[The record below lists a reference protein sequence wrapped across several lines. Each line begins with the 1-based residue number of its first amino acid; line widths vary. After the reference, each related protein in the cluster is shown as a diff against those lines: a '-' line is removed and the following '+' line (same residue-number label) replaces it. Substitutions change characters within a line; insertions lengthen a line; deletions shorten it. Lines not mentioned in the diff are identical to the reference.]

1 MYWAVRDD
9 GPVYRVLPAV
19 DGHWYVLGYPWLSIG
34 AEDRRSAVATPRAA
48 VAEWPDVETDAF
60 DVEAG

>member
-19 DGHWYVLGYPWLSIG
+19 DGHWYVRPPLRGRHDESG
-34 AEDRRSAVATPRAA
+34 RRGMAG
-48 VAEWPDVETDAF
+48 VETDAF